1 MTATQ
6 SGRSTV
12 PRVLIHPPGCQPTR
26 TGRTLLV
33 GFGWFC
39 RLLPRTGL
47 ANGTEEAAGWRNA
60 LLTASRFST
69 LQEERREGKTEN
81 SLIGRSVVSALDTRI
96 APYSVPV
103 GALASDTNVPVRSP
117 RCIRALEGVKHSPY
131 VTATWTF

>member
-26 TGRTLLV
+26 TGRTLLA

-47 ANGTEEAAGWRNA
+47 ANSTEEPAGWRNV
-60 LLTASRFST
+60 LLTASRFCT
-69 LQEERREGKTEN
+69 VQEEQREGHDRETA
-81 SLIGRSVVSALDTRI
+81 SSDGRLGFGYKDRT
-96 APYSVPV
+96 VPQPLRRH
-103 GALASDTNVPVRSP
+103 ARF
-117 RCIRALEGVKHSPY
+117 RHKC
-131 VTATWTF
+131 

>member
-26 TGRTLLV
+26 TGRTLLA

-69 LQEERREGKTEN
+69 LQEERREGKTETA
-81 SLIGRSVVSALDTRI
+81 SSDGRSSRLWIQGSHRTASPSARSLQTQMFLYARHVASAL
-96 APYSVPV
+96 
-103 GALASDTNVPVRSP
+103 
-117 RCIRALEGVKHSPY
+117 
-131 VTATWTF
+131 